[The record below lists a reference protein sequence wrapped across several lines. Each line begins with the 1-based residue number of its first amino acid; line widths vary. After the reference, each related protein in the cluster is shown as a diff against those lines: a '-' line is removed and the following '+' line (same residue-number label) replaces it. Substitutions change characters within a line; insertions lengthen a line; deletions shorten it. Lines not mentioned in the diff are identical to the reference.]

1 MGSAAASLT
10 FSQNNTPMS
19 QYQNDLSEHA
29 KVGPMNQSYV
39 VPRPFMVQPASF
51 SNEML
56 RPLNAGEG
64 GKFCVEDRLAETILE
79 VYWKV
84 EADEII

>member
-51 SNEML
+51 SNELL
-56 RPLNAGEG
+56 RPLNAGKG
-64 GKFCVEDRLAETILE
+64 DKFVEDRLAETILE

>member
-19 QYQNDLSEHA
+19 QNDLSEHA

-51 SNEML
+51 SNELL

-64 GKFCVEDRLAETILE
+64 DKFVEDRLAETILE

>member
-1 MGSAAASLT
+1 
-10 FSQNNTPMS
+10 
-19 QYQNDLSEHA
+19 
-29 KVGPMNQSYV
+29 
-39 VPRPFMVQPASF
+39 MVQPTSF

-64 GKFCVEDRLAETILE
+64 DKFVEDRLAETILE

>member
-19 QYQNDLSEHA
+19 QYQNDLSENA

-39 VPRPFMVQPASF
+39 VPRPFMVPG
-51 SNEML
+51 
-56 RPLNAGEG
+56 P
-64 GKFCVEDRLAETILE
+64 K
-79 VYWKV
+79 
-84 EADEII
+84 

>member
-51 SNEML
+51 SNELL

-64 GKFCVEDRLAETILE
+64 DKFVEDRLAETILE